1 VPQAIAQQAWAA
13 LHRGNWDLAA
23 GAAGEADSLAQ
34 ELHQPLW
41 VAAARTAK
49 AMVAAIR
56 GDDDAARGLLSQ
68 AEALALPMAARP
80 VLSDIQA
87 TRALIALGRGRY
99 DEAFE
104 HLHRTFDPSDPAHHH
119 FRSLWHVG
127 EYVEAAVHTGRVDD
141 TRQQLVRAEALASS
155 SLSPRLSIALRYARA
170 QLPGDDT
177 AEDRFATALRSDL
190 TEWPFYRARL
200 HLEYG
205 ASLRRQRQ
213 ITEARTPLRTARDAF
228 DALGAA
234 PWAHRAR
241 QELRAAR
248 ETQHRKHEVWFELT
262 EQERQI
268 AALAAEGLSNREIGQ
283 RLYISHRTVGSH
295 LYRIFPKLGIASRV
309 QLPTA
314 MRSVPVPAP
323 G

>member
-1 VPQAIAQQAWAA
+1 M
-13 LHRGNWDLAA
+13 
-23 GAAGEADSLAQ
+23 
-34 ELHQPLW
+34 HQPLW

-56 GDDDAARGLLSQ
+56 GDDDVARGLLGQ
-68 AEALALPMAARP
+68 AEALALPMAASP
-80 VLSDIQA
+80 VLSDIQM

-119 FRSLWHVG
+119 FRSLWHIG

-141 TRQQLVRAEALASS
+141 TRQPLARAESLASS
-155 SLSPRLSIALRYARA
+155 SLSPRLNVALRYARA

-177 AEDRFATALRSDL
+177 AEDRFATVLRTDL
-190 TEWPFYRARL
+190 TGWPFYRARL
-200 HLEYG
+200 HLEHG
-205 ASLRRQRQ
+205 AWLRRQRQ
-213 ITEARTPLRTARDAF
+213 ISEARRPLRTARDAF
-228 DALGAA
+228 DALGAS
-234 PWAHRAR
+234 PWADRAR
-241 QELRAAR
+241 QELRASR
-248 ETQHRKHEVWFELT
+248 ETQNRKHEVWIELT
-262 EQERQI
+262 GQERQI
-268 AALAAEGLSNREIGQ
+268 AALAAEGLSNREIGE

-309 QLPTA
+309 QLPAA
-314 MRSVPVPAP
+314 MRSVSAPAH